1 MNPEN
6 KRIAIVTGGS
16 RGIGAATAIKAA
28 KLGYEVCINF
38 IENES
43 AALKVAERIRSDHG
57 NCITVKADVSK
68 ESEVIRLFEE
78 VDKKLGT
85 VTALVNN
92 VGVVREKK
100 RLSEMTEDRINHILT
115 VNVLSC
121 FLCSR
126 EAVRRMGISFGGNG
140 GSIVNVSSAASR
152 LGASGE
158 YIDYA
163 ASKGA
168 MDTLTIGLS
177 KEVAS
182 DGIRVNSVRPGF
194 IFTDIHANSGDPER
208 VEKLAKSL
216 PMQRGGEPKEV
227 ADAILWLLSEEASYV
242 TGTFMDVAG
251 GR

>member
-1 MNPEN
+1 MKPEN
-6 KRIAIVTGGS
+6 KRIVVVTGSS

-28 KLGYEVCINF
+28 ELGYEVCINF
-38 IENES
+38 VKNES
-43 AALKVAERIRSDHG
+43 AALNVAERIRSHHG
-57 NCITVKADVSK
+57 KCIVVKADMSK
-68 ESEVIRLFEE
+68 EKEVIRLFEE

-92 VGVVREKK
+92 VGVVREKA
-100 RLSEMTEDRINHILT
+100 RLSEMTGDRISDILT
-115 VNVLSC
+115 ANVLSC
-121 FLCSR
+121 LLCSR

-140 GSIVNVSSAASR
+140 GNIVNVSSAASR

-182 DGIRVNSVRPGF
+182 DGIRVNSVRPGY

-216 PMQRGGEPKEV
+216 PMQRGGDSREV

-242 TGTFMDVAG
+242 TGSFIDLAG

>member
-6 KRIAIVTGGS
+6 KRIIIVTGGS

-43 AALKVAERIRSDHG
+43 AALKVAEIIRSHQG
-57 NCITVKADVSK
+57 KCITVKADVSK

-92 VGVVREKK
+92 VGVLEEKT
-100 RLSEMTEDRINHILT
+100 RLSEMSGDRINYILT

-126 EAVRRMGISFGGNG
+126 EAVRRMGKSFGGNG

-182 DGIRVNSVRPGF
+182 DGIRACS
-194 IFTDIHANSGDPER
+194 H
-208 VEKLAKSL
+208 
-216 PMQRGGEPKEV
+216 
-227 ADAILWLLSEEASYV
+227 
-242 TGTFMDVAG
+242 
-251 GR
+251 

>member
-1 MNPEN
+1 MKPEK
-6 KRIAIVTGGS
+6 KRIVIITGSS
-16 RGIGAATAIKAA
+16 RGIGAATAIGAA
-28 KLGYEVCINF
+28 KLGYEVCVNF
-38 IENES
+38 NENES
-43 AALKVAERIRSDHG
+43 AALKVADSIRNQDG
-57 NCITVKADVSK
+57 KCITVQADVSI
-68 ESEVIRLFEE
+68 EAEVIRLFEE
-78 VDKKLGT
+78 VDKKLGI

-92 VGVVREKK
+92 VGVLGEKN
-100 RLSEMTEDRINHILT
+100 RLSEITGDRINHILT
-115 VNVLSC
+115 TNVISC

-126 EAVRRMGISFGGNG
+126 EAVRRMGNSFGGNG

-152 LGASGE
+152 LGAAGE

-182 DGIRVNSVRPGF
+182 DGIRVNSVRPGY
-194 IFTDIHANSGDPER
+194 IFTDIHANSGDPDR

-216 PMQRGGEPKEV
+216 PMQRGGDPKEV

-242 TGTFMDVAG
+242 TGSFIDLAG

>member
-1 MNPEN
+1 MKPE
-6 KRIAIVTGGS
+6 KRRIAIITGSS
-16 RGIGAATAIKAA
+16 RGIGAATAIESA

-43 AALKVAERIRSDHG
+43 AALKVAERIRSHHG
-57 NCITVKADVSK
+57 NCITVQADVSK

-92 VGVVREKK
+92 VGVLAEKN
-100 RLSEMTEDRINHILT
+100 RLSEMTGDRINHILT
-115 VNVLSC
+115 ANVLSC

-126 EAVRRMGISFGGNG
+126 EAVRRMGNSFGGNG

-152 LGASGE
+152 LGAAGE

-182 DGIRVNSVRPGF
+182 DGIRVNSVRPGY
-194 IFTDIHANSGDPER
+194 IFTDIHANSGDPDR

-216 PMQRGGEPKEV
+216 PMQRGGDPKEV
-227 ADAILWLLSEEASYV
+227 AEAILWLLSEEASYV
-242 TGTFMDVAG
+242 TGSFIDLAG

>member
-1 MNPEN
+1 RNRRMKE
-6 KRIAIVTGGS
+6 RS
-16 RGIGAATAIKAA
+16 EIGVY
-28 KLGYEVCINF
+28 GQE
-38 IENES
+38 
-43 AALKVAERIRSDHG
+43 
-57 NCITVKADVSK
+57 
-68 ESEVIRLFEE
+68 
-78 VDKKLGT
+78 
-85 VTALVNN
+85 LVNN
-92 VGVVREKK
+92 VGVVREKA
-100 RLSEMTEDRINHILT
+100 RLSEMTGDRISDILT
-115 VNVLSC
+115 ANVLSC
-121 FLCSR
+121 LLCSR

-140 GSIVNVSSAASR
+140 GNIVNVSSAASR

-182 DGIRVNSVRPGF
+182 DGIRVNSVRPGY

-216 PMQRGGEPKEV
+216 PMQRGGDSREV

-242 TGTFMDVAG
+242 TGSFIDLAG

>member
-1 MNPEN
+1 MKPE
-6 KRIAIVTGGS
+6 KRRIAIITGSS
-16 RGIGAATAIKAA
+16 RGIGAATAIQAA

-43 AALKVAERIRSDHG
+43 AALKVAERIRSHHG
-57 NCITVKADVSK
+57 KCITVQADVSK
-68 ESEVIRLFEE
+68 EAEVIRLFEE

-92 VGVVREKK
+92 VGVLAEQN
-100 RLSEMTEDRINHILT
+100 RLSEMTGDRINHILT
-115 VNVLSC
+115 ANVLSC

-152 LGASGE
+152 LGAAGE

-182 DGIRVNSVRPGF
+182 DGIRVNSVRPGY
-194 IFTDIHANSGDPER
+194 IFTDIHANSGDPDR

-216 PMQRGGEPKEV
+216 PMQRGGDPKEV

-242 TGTFMDVAG
+242 TGSFIDLAG

>member
-1 MNPEN
+1 MEPQK
-6 KRIAIVTGGS
+6 KRIVIVTGGS

-43 AALKVAERIRSDHG
+43 AALKVAEEIRSHHG
-57 NCITVKADVSK
+57 KCITVKADVSK
-68 ESEVIRLFEE
+68 ETEVIRLFEE

-92 VGVVREKK
+92 VGVVGEKK

-126 EAVRRMGISFGGNG
+126 EAVRRMGFSFGGAG

-152 LGASGE
+152 LGAAGE

-242 TGTFMDVAG
+242 TGSFIDIAG

>member
-1 MNPEN
+1 MEPEK
-6 KRIAIVTGGS
+6 KRIVIVTGGS

-43 AALKVAERIRSDHG
+43 AALKVAEEIRSHHG
-57 NCITVKADVSK
+57 KCITAKADVSK
-68 ESEVIRLFEE
+68 ETEVIRLFEE

-92 VGVVREKK
+92 VGVVGEKK
-100 RLSEMTEDRINHILT
+100 RLSEMTEDRINYILT

-126 EAVRRMGISFGGNG
+126 EAVCRMGFSFGGAG

-152 LGASGE
+152 LGAAGE

-216 PMQRGGEPKEV
+216 PMQRGGDPKEV

-242 TGTFMDVAG
+242 TGSFIDVAG

>member
-1 MNPEN
+1 MKPEN
-6 KRIAIVTGGS
+6 KKVIVVTGSS

-28 KLGYEVCINF
+28 ELGYEVCINF
-38 IENES
+38 LKNES
-43 AALKVAERIRSDHG
+43 AALKVAERIRSHHEK
-57 NCITVKADVSK
+57 CIVVKADVSK
-68 ESEVIRLFEE
+68 ETEVIGLFEE
-78 VDKKLGT
+78 VDRKLGT

-92 VGVVREKK
+92 VGVVREKAQ
-100 RLSEMTEDRINHILT
+100 LSEMTGDRINYVLT
-115 VNVLSC
+115 ANVLSC

-126 EAVRRMGISFGGNG
+126 EAVRGIGFSSGGNG
-140 GSIVNVSSAASR
+140 GGIVNVSSAASR
-152 LGASGE
+152 LGATGE

-182 DGIRVNSVRPGF
+182 DGIRVNSVRPGY
-194 IFTDIHANSGDPER
+194 IFTDIHADSGDRER

-216 PMQRGGEPKEV
+216 PMQRGGDPNEV
-227 ADAILWLLSEEASYV
+227 ADAILWLLSGKASYV
-242 TGTFMDVAG
+242 TGSFIDVAG

>member
-1 MNPEN
+1 MKPEK
-6 KRIAIVTGGS
+6 KRIAIITGSS
-16 RGIGAATAIKAA
+16 RGIGAATAIEAA

-43 AALKVAERIRSDHG
+43 AALKVAERIRSHHG
-57 NCITVKADVSK
+57 NCITVQADVSK
-68 ESEVIRLFEE
+68 EAEVIRLYEE
-78 VDKKLGT
+78 VDRKLGT

-92 VGVVREKK
+92 VGVLAEKN
-100 RLSEMTEDRINHILT
+100 RLSEMTGDRINHILAA
-115 VNVLSC
+115 NVLSC

-152 LGASGE
+152 LGAAGE
-158 YIDYA
+158 YVDYA

-182 DGIRVNSVRPGF
+182 DGIRVNSVRPGY
-194 IFTDIHANSGDPER
+194 IFTDIHANSGDPDR

-216 PMQRGGEPKEV
+216 PMQRGGDPKEV

-242 TGTFMDVAG
+242 TGSFIDLAG